1 MHPWPMSLISAVFGT
16 EDDEEI
22 QGHLGALIN
31 VGRVYALTARPRRTN
46 NGTDWLGHGGHVVE
60 HRRFGAHT

>member
-1 MHPWPMSLISAVFGT
+1 MVSRGPHVDVMHPWPMSLMSAVFGA

-31 VGRVYALTARPRRTN
+31 VRRVYAPCRS
-46 NGTDWLGHGGHVVE
+46 
-60 HRRFGAHT
+60 HTSY